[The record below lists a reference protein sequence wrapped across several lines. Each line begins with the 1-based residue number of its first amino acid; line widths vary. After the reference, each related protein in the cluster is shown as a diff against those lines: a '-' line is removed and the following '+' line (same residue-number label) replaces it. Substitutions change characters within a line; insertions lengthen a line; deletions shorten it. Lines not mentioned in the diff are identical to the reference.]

1 MDLIKKIASIINS
14 KPKSE
19 QEILLPIQSI
29 NDLPIIAKIVIVP
42 NTEKYLFFVDID
54 VNGVEMEEEDEILPL
69 QLLSSFF
76 YDIEIIN
83 PVINND
89 DFIDKFKKIVNGL
102 KFDRVKGKL
111 CDTEEDICL
120 REIVTNANISFTFVD
135 NCVVCMEETKTKT
148 SCDHSLCLVCW
159 SKLKGEK
166 RCPICREKIY
176 YENA

>member
-1 MDLIKKIASIINS
+1 MELIKKIASIINS
-14 KPKSE
+14 NPKSE
-19 QEILLPIQSI
+19 QEILLPIQCI
-29 NDLPIIAKIVIVP
+29 NELPIIAKIVIVP

-54 VNGVEMEEEDEILPL
+54 VNGVDIEEEDLPL

-89 DFIDKFKKIVNGL
+89 IFLDSFKKIINSL
-102 KFDRVKGKL
+102 AFCRINGKL
-111 CDTEEDICL
+111 CDTEQDICL
-120 REIVTNANISFTFVD
+120 REIVTNPNICFESIE
-135 NCVVCMEETKTKT
+135 NCSVCIEPTKTKT
-148 SCDHSLCLVCW
+148 NCDHTLCLVCW
-159 SKLKGEK
+159 AKIKGEK